1 MVSQLLAVAALSAL
15 TLPALAQTKLE
26 DMSESTRFTRV
37 YKTVGKRDLKLVIDT
52 PADWKPTDK
61 RPALI
66 FFHGGGWVA
75 GKPIQFDTHT
85 RHFAKLGLVGIQVE
99 YRLLR
104 KPTDTPLIPVQDAK
118 SAMRWVRSHAAELGI
133 DADRIAA
140 GGGSA
145 GGHLAA
151 FASMVEGKD
160 DPADDLKVSPKAAA
174 LLLFNPVYNNGP
186 GGFGYSR
193 VGDNY
198 REFSPAHNISAD
210 DPPSIVFLGTNDNA
224 IPVEVAQKFKA
235 DMEKVGVR
243 SDLHL
248 YEGAVHGFFNQSPYL
263 EQTIEETEKF
273 LRSLSWIAPPQ

>member
-1 MVSQLLAVAALSAL
+1 MTSHLLAVATLVALA
-15 TLPALAQTKLE
+15 LPAIAQPQTPKMTE
-26 DMSESTRFTRV
+26 TENHFTRV
-37 YKTVGKRDLKLVIDT
+37 YKTVAERDLKLIIDT

-61 RPALI
+61 RLALVM
-66 FFHGGGWVA
+66 FHGGSWV
-75 GKPIQFDTHT
+75 GGQPVQFDTHA

-104 KPTDTPLIPVQDAK
+104 KPTDTPLVPIQDAK

-133 DADRIAA
+133 DPNRIAA

-160 DPADDLKVSPKAAA
+160 DPADDLSVSPRGNAM
-174 LLLFNPVYNNGP
+174 LLFNPVYDNGP

-193 VGDNY
+193 IGEAY

-210 DPPSIVFLGTNDNA
+210 DPPSIVFLGTNDNL
-224 IPVEVAQKFKA
+224 IPVAVAQKFKS
-235 DMEKVGVR
+235 DMENVGVR
-243 SDLHL
+243 SDLFL
-248 YEGAVHGFFNQSPYL
+248 YEGGVHGFFNKSPYL
-263 EQTIEETEKF
+263 EQTIAETEKF
-273 LRSLSWIAPPQ
+273 LRSLGWIENQ